1 MVRPLTSS
9 AGFTYLAVLL
19 MMVVLM
25 IMQGVAYQY
34 MSTVMKREREEELLF
49 RGQQIVEAIA
59 RWNNVGV
66 PQQQNKPNRGQL
78 NDLKDLL
85 KDPKALQT
93 TRFLRRDPT
102 KEYNDPITGK
112 EWEVIRDPS
121 GQKGIVGVRSTSKER
136 PLKEGGFV
144 EARNLNPNDPLGLDQ
159 CLITMYRGLE
169 GAPLPGITTIPIQGG
184 PIPVEEA
191 KGGKKY
197 SDWQFVFAPDAAVP
211 GQTTTPPIPGTSG
224 S

>member
-1 MVRPLTSS
+1 MVRPLTST

-66 PQQQNKPNRGQL
+66 PKQQNKPNRGQL

-93 TRFLRRDPT
+93 ARFLRRDPT

-112 EWEVIRDPS
+112 EWEVIRD
-121 GQKGIVGVRSTSKER
+121 
-136 PLKEGGFV
+136 
-144 EARNLNPNDPLGLDQ
+144 
-159 CLITMYRGLE
+159 
-169 GAPLPGITTIPIQGG
+169 
-184 PIPVEEA
+184 
-191 KGGKKY
+191 
-197 SDWQFVFAPDAAVP
+197 
-211 GQTTTPPIPGTSG
+211 
-224 S
+224 